1 MNKKVVGFLL
11 MATSIVTLILYVW
24 LLLFTP
30 TEGWLIYGMPI
41 RWWAVA
47 IPTLII
53 AISALAIITWA
64 GYLLFTM
71 PKPQPIEERI
81 EREREHQE
89 AAPNENF
96 SDNARQER

>member
-1 MNKKVVGFLL
+1 
-11 MATSIVTLILYVW
+11 MATSIIILILYIW

-41 RWWAVA
+41 RWCAVA

-53 AISALAIITWA
+53 TTTALAILTWA

-71 PKPQPIEERI
+71 PKPQPIEEQI
-81 EREREHQE
+81 ERERQE
-89 AAPNENF
+89 ATPNENL
-96 SDNARQER
+96 SDNASEKR